1 MGVIYVGQEC
11 GKDIER
17 HTMAVRAEGYCRIME
32 QLGEKQDFEAELSR
46 LGYRHE
52 DFSLMVR
59 RARLAGPVDG
69 WTASY
74 TVCVTDLRTS
84 RSNVYWGG
92 PRTHWVAQFASDLAR
107 GFFGEPRILRASPTL
122 WRARAGG

>member
-1 MGVIYVGQEC
+1 
-11 GKDIER
+11 
-17 HTMAVRAEGYCRIME
+17 MAVVAEGYYQIME

-59 RARLAGPVDG
+59 RGRLTGPVDG

-92 PRTHWVAQFASDLAR
+92 PRMHWVAQFASDLAR
-107 GFFGEPRILRASPTL
+107 GFYGNAGILRASPVP

>member
-1 MGVIYVGQEC
+1 
-11 GKDIER
+11 
-17 HTMAVRAEGYCRIME
+17 MAVVAKGYSQIMA

-59 RARLAGPVDG
+59 RARLTGPVDG

-92 PRTHWVAQFASDLAR
+92 PRMQWVAQFASDLAR
-107 GFFGEPRILRASPTL
+107 GFFGEPRILRGPQVP

>member
-1 MGVIYVGQEC
+1 
-11 GKDIER
+11 
-17 HTMAVRAEGYCRIME
+17 MAVRAEGYCRIME
-32 QLGEKQDFEAELSR
+32 QLGERQDFEAELSR

-59 RARLAGPVDG
+59 RARLSGPVDG

-74 TVCVTDLRTS
+74 TVCVTDLRTA

-92 PRTHWVAQFASDLAR
+92 PRMQWVAQFASDLAR
-107 GFFGEPRILRASPTL
+107 GFFGEPRILHALPVP

>member
-1 MGVIYVGQEC
+1 
-11 GKDIER
+11 
-17 HTMAVRAEGYCRIME
+17 MAVRAEGYCRIIE

-59 RARLAGPVDG
+59 RARLTGPVDG

-92 PRTHWVAQFASDLAR
+92 PHMQWVAQFASDLAR
-107 GFFGEPRILRASPTL
+107 GFFGEPRLLRASPVP